1 MERPGASAGGNLFDG
16 ENTVT
21 IGKKI
26 CLFYALP
33 AVLTLAVGGV
43 SVADLALMNR
53 TIARLAT
60 DSLPGT
66 YSIGRLSGIAKDIR
80 GGIRGHITAEQKSD
94 KLKADADLAALDRT
108 LKLEL
113 KAYQQ
118 TISSPEDGTLFSTVA
133 GKFNALLS
141 TFDGI
146 RPLSMAGK
154 MEDALSIFHSKT
166 MPAYQELQKSIEDV
180 YAFKRRD
187 GSARAADAV
196 STARRDIRALWLLF
210 VVSSVCCGFVGW
222 YVVRDMHK
230 VLDPVIRSLD
240 TSSCELGEA
249 TRTMAASS
257 SSLAQGAGEQAA
269 SLEETSAA
277 SEEIHSMAGQN
288 LEKTGDAARFM
299 AETMAAAM
307 ETGAELDRMMDLM
320 QEMDVS
326 SGKMTSIIKVIDEI
340 AFQTNILALNAA
352 VEAARA
358 GEAGMGF
365 SVVADEVRNL
375 AHRSAQAAR
384 DTGSLIKDS
393 STKVQKGRAELDRV
407 SAAVR
412 KMSASA
418 GRVKT
423 LVDEVNR
430 ASSEQARGIEQ
441 ISNSISSMDQIT
453 QKAAASAEETAS
465 LGQRINGHAESINTV
480 ITRLRRMTGTVK

>member
-1 MERPGASAGGNLFDG
+1 V
-16 ENTVT
+16 VT

-33 AVLTLAVGGV
+33 AVLALAVDGV
-43 SVADLALMNR
+43 SVSDLALMNR
-53 TIARLAT
+53 TIGRLAT

-80 GGIRGHITAEQKSD
+80 GSIRSHITAEQKSD

-108 LKLEL
+108 LRLEL

-133 GKFNALLS
+133 GKFNALFS

-154 MEDALSIFHSKT
+154 MEEALTVFRAKT
-166 MPAYQELQKSIEDV
+166 MPAYQELQKAIEDV

-187 GSARAADAV
+187 GSTRAGDAV
-196 STARRDIRALWLLF
+196 ATARNDVRTLWLLF
-210 VVSSVCCGFVGW
+210 AVSSVCCGFLGW

-230 VLDPVIRSLD
+230 VLDPVIHSLE
-240 TSSCELGEA
+240 TASKELGDA
-249 TRTMAASS
+249 TRNMAASS
-257 SSLAQGAGEQAA
+257 HSLAQGASQEAA
-269 SLEETSAA
+269 SLQETSAA

-288 LEKTGDAARFM
+288 LEKTGDAARFI
-299 AETMAAAM
+299 AETTAAAG
-307 ETGAELDRMMDLM
+307 ETCGELDRMMDLM
-320 QEMDVS
+320 KEMAIS
-326 SGKMTSIIKVIDEI
+326 SGKETTIIKVIDDI

-352 VEAARA
+352 VEAARV

-365 SVVADEVRNL
+365 AVVADEVRNL
-375 AHRSAQAAR
+375 AHRSAQAAH
-384 DTGSLIKDS
+384 DTGILIQDS
-393 STKVQKGRAELDRV
+393 SDKVRKGRAELDRV

-418 GRVKT
+418 DRVKT

-430 ASSEQARGIEQ
+430 ASSEQGRGIEQ
-441 ISNSISSMDQIT
+441 ISNSLSNMEQIT
-453 QKAAASAEETAS
+453 QKAAASAEETAD
-465 LGQRINGHAESINTV
+465 LGQQINGHAASINGV
-480 ITRLRRMTGTVK
+480 IARLRRMTGTVK